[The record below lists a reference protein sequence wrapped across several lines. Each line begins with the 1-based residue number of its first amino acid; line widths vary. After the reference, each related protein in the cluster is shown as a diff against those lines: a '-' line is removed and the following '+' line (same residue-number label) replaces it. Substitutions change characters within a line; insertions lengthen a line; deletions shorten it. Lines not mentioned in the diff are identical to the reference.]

1 MMENILF
8 QVVLLA
14 FVSFKLNYSDIFKQ
28 SRAKSQQLQWNSE
41 DAMLNFRGGRVIFF
55 FFK

>member
-41 DAMLNFRGGRVIFF
+41 DAMSNFRGGRVIFF
-55 FFK
+55 FF

>member
-14 FVSFKLNYSDIFKQ
+14 FVPFKLNYSEIFEQ
-28 SRAKSQQLQWNSE
+28 SRAKSQRLQWNSE
-41 DAMLNFRGGRVIFF
+41 DAVSNFRGEG
-55 FFK
+55 